1 VSRGDAFGAVADPT
15 RRAIL
20 ELLRDRP
27 AMTAGEIAAQFPSM
41 SRPAVSKHL
50 SVLLEADLVH
60 AQDRGRE
67 RHYSLDV
74 RPLVAQ
80 LEAWLLGFA
89 TMWDDSLPKL
99 KRAAER
105 PRRPHRV

>member
-20 ELLRDRP
+20 ELLRDRR
-27 AMTAGEIAAQFPSM
+27 AMTAGDIAAQFPSI

-50 SVLLEADLVH
+50 SVLLDAELVH
-60 AQDRGRE
+60 VQEQGRE
-67 RHYSLDV
+67 RHYSIDV

-89 TMWDDSLPKL
+89 PMWDRSLPQL

-105 PRRPHRV
+105 SGRHRV